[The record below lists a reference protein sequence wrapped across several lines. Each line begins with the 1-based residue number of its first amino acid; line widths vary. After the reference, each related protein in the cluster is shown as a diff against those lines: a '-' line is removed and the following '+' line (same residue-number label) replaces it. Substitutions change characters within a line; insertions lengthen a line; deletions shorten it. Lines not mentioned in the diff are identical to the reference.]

1 MRKTIVTL
9 LAVVGGLTVGLF
21 GVALLVGVINS
32 MTKAGVANRT
42 VLEWHLAGGIPEQAP
57 DDPFAAFS
65 GGPPMTLRDYLDA
78 LEKAESDSKVAGLIV
93 TLGSAPV
100 NVAQVQELR
109 EAIHSFRKKGK
120 FAYAYAE
127 NFGGMG
133 NYYLASAFDQ
143 IFLIPSGDVTI
154 TGMHLQ
160 SMFLR
165 GTLEK
170 IGVTPHMEQRY
181 EYKNAANQYMEKKFT
196 PAHREAMEKVGSSL
210 FGQMVKGIAADR
222 KMSEDE
228 FKKLIDGAPYFGKEA
243 LEKKLVDGIA
253 YRDEAY
259 AKAKSKAGT
268 DAKLLYLSKY
278 LPRAGRPN
286 TKGKTIALIYGV
298 GPINQG
304 KSSFDPLGGDQSMG
318 SDTVSAAFRQ
328 AIEDKDVKAI
338 LFRVDSP
345 GGSAIAS
352 DAIGREVNRAKKA
365 GKPVVVSMGAVAGS
379 GGYWVAMD
387 ADKIVAESGTI
398 TGSIGVLA
406 GKMIAA
412 GLFDKVGLSFDG
424 IKYGENSTIYD
435 AGQDFTPSELARFR
449 AMLDFIYE
457 DFTTKVANGRKL
469 PKEKVLQI
477 ARGRIWSGEDGKAL
491 GLVDEI
497 GGMRTALKVTKQVA
511 KIGADEDV
519 NLKEFPRKKAP
530 IEALMAR
537 IQGDRGDNS
546 ESYDTDVRMAETAAQ
561 AYLRELRP
569 VLQQLRAVGILPG
582 RKQGEVSMPEFN
594 LRY

>member
-1 MRKTIVTL
+1 MRKTMVTL
-9 LAVVGGLTVGLF
+9 LAIVGGFTVAFFAIVFAIGALTSLSKAR
-21 GVALLVGVINS
+21 VAD
-32 MTKAGVANRT
+32 RT
-42 VLEWHLAGGIPEQAP
+42 VLEWNLNGSIPEQSP

-65 GGPPMTLRDYLDA
+65 GGPPMTLRDHLET
-78 LEKAESDSKVAGLIV
+78 LEKAESDPKVAGLIV

-100 NVAQVQELR
+100 GVAQIQELR

-120 FAYAYAE
+120 FAYAYSE
-127 NFGGMG
+127 NFGGIG

-143 IFLIPSGDVTI
+143 IYLIPSGDVAI
-154 TGMHLQ
+154 TGLHLE
-160 SMFLR
+160 SMFFR

-196 PAHREAMEKVGSSL
+196 PAHREALDKVGTSL
-210 FGQMVKGIAADR
+210 FSQMVKGIATDR
-222 KMSEDE
+222 KMTEDE
-228 FKKLIDGAPYFGKEA
+228 VKKLIDGAPYYGKEA
-243 LEKKLVDGIA
+243 LAKKLVDGIA

-259 AKAKSKAGT
+259 AKAKAKAGN
-268 DAKLLYLSKY
+268 DAKLLYVSKY
-278 LPRAGRPN
+278 LGRAGRPN
-286 TKGKTIALIYGV
+286 TKGSTIALIYGV
-298 GPINQG
+298 GAITQG
-304 KSSFDPLGGDQSMG
+304 KSSMDPLGGESSMG

-352 DAIGREVNRAKKA
+352 DAIGREVIRAKKA
-365 GKPVVVSMGAVAGS
+365 GKPVIVSMGGVAGS
-379 GGYWVAMD
+379 GGYWVSMD
-387 ADKIVAESGTI
+387 ADKIIASPGTI

-412 GLFDKVGLSFDG
+412 GMFDKVGLTFDG

-435 AGQDFTPSELARFR
+435 SGQDFSPSELARFR

-469 PKEKVLQI
+469 PKEKVLEI
-477 ARGRIWSGEDGKAL
+477 AKGRIWSGEDGKAL

-497 GGMRTALKVTKQVA
+497 GGFRAALRVTKQVA
-511 KIGADEDV
+511 KIGAAEEV
-519 NLKEFPRKKAP
+519 NLKEFPRRKTP
-530 IEALMAR
+530 LESLMAQ
-537 IQGDRGDNS
+537 IQGEQGDNS
-546 ESYDTDVRMAETAAQ
+546 ESHGTDVLARETAAQ
-561 AYLRELRP
+561 AYLRELAP
-569 VLQQLRAVGILPG
+569 VVKQLRMVGILPAKP
-582 RKQGEVSMPEFN
+582 RGEVSMPEFN

>member
-1 MRKTIVTL
+1 MGKTIVTL
-9 LAVVGGLTVGLF
+9 LAIVGGFVVGIFAIVLLIGGITALTKDK
-21 GVALLVGVINS
+21 VAD
-32 MTKAGVANRT
+32 RT
-42 VLEWHLAGGIPEQAP
+42 VLEWHLAGSIPEQAP
-57 DDPFAAFS
+57 EDPFAAFG
-65 GGPPMTLRDYLDA
+65 GGPPMTLRDYLDT
-78 LEKAESDSKVAGLIV
+78 LEKAESDPKVAGLIV

-100 NVAQVQELR
+100 GLSQIQELR

-120 FAYAYAE
+120 FAYAYSE
-127 NFGGMG
+127 NFGGIG

-154 TGMHLQ
+154 TGMHVQ
-160 SMFLR
+160 SMFFR

-196 PAHREAMEKVGSSL
+196 PAHREAMEKIGTSM
-210 FGQMVKGIAADR
+210 FNQMVRGIAADR

-228 FKKLIDGAPYFGKEA
+228 VKKLVDGAPYFGKEA
-243 LEKKLVDGIA
+243 LAKKLVDVIA
-253 YRDEAY
+253 YRDEAFVK
-259 AKAKSKAGT
+259 AKAKAG
-268 DAKLLYLSKY
+268 DGAKLLYLSKY
-278 LPRAGRPN
+278 LGRAGRPH
-286 TKGKTIALIYGV
+286 TKGQTIALIYGV
-298 GPINQG
+298 GAITQG
-304 KSSFDPLGGDQSMG
+304 KSQFDPLGGESSMG

-328 AIEDKDVKAI
+328 AIDDKDVKAI

-352 DAIGREVNRAKKA
+352 DAIGREVARAKKA
-365 GKPVVVSMGAVAGS
+365 GKPVIVSMGGVAGS
-379 GGYWVAMD
+379 GGYWVSMD
-387 ADKIVAESGTI
+387 ADKIVASPGTI

-435 AGQDFTPSELARFR
+435 AGQDFSPSELARFR

-457 DFTTKVANGRKL
+457 DFTTKVAQGRKL

-477 ARGRIWSGEDGKAL
+477 AKGRIWSGEDGKEL

-497 GGMRTALKVTKQVA
+497 GGFRTALKVTKQIA
-511 KIGADEDV
+511 KIGATDEV
-519 NLKEFPRKKAP
+519 NLKEFPRRKTP
-530 IEALMAR
+530 VEALMAQ
-537 IQGDRGDNS
+537 IQGEQGENS
-546 ESYDTDVRMAETAAQ
+546 ESHGTDVTSQETAAQ
-561 AYLRELRP
+561 AAIRELRP
-569 VLQQLRAVGILPG
+569 LVRQLRTLGILT
-582 RKQGEVSMPEFN
+582 RKPGEVSMPELN

>member
-1 MRKTIVTL
+1 MKKTLITI
-9 LAVVGGLTVGLF
+9 LAVVGGLVVGLAAVVF
-21 GVALLVGVINS
+21 IVAITGNLLKPGVAS
-32 MTKAGVANRT
+32 HT
-42 VLEWHLAGGIPEQAP
+42 VLEWHLGALPEQAP
-57 DDPFAAFS
+57 EDPFAAFT
-65 GGPPMTLRDYLDA
+65 GGHPMTMRDALDA
-78 LEKAESDSKVAGLIV
+78 LEKAEGDSKVAGLIV
-93 TLGSAPV
+93 TLGGAPV
-100 NVAQVQELR
+100 NLAQVQELR

-127 NFGGMG
+127 NFGGIG

-143 IFLIPSGDVTI
+143 IFLMPSGDVTI
-154 TGMHLQ
+154 TGLHLE
-160 SMFLR
+160 SMFIR

-181 EYKNAANQYMEKKFT
+181 EYKNAANMYMEKKFT
-196 PAHREAMEKVGSSL
+196 PAHREAMEKIGTSI
-210 FGQMVKGIAADR
+210 FTQMVKGIAEDR
-222 KMSEDE
+222 KLTEDQVR
-228 FKKLIDGAPYFGKEA
+228 KLIDGAPYFGKES
-243 LEKKLVDGIA
+243 LDKKLVDAIT

-259 AKAKSKAGT
+259 EKAKSKAGT
-268 DAKLLYLSKY
+268 DSKLLFISKY
-278 LPRAGRPN
+278 LERAGRPN
-286 TKGKTIALIYGV
+286 NSGKTVALIYGV
-298 GPINQG
+298 GAITQG
-304 KSSFDPLGGDQSMG
+304 KSNFDPLGGEQSMG
-318 SDTVSAAFRQ
+318 SDTVTAAFRQ
-328 AIEDKDVKAI
+328 AIDDKDVKAI

-352 DAIGREVNRAKKA
+352 DAIGREVIRAKKA

-387 ADKIVAESGTI
+387 ADKIVADPGTI

-435 AGQDFTPSELARFR
+435 AGQDFSPTELARFR

-457 DFTTKVANGRKL
+457 DFTTKVANGRKI

-477 ARGRIWSGEDGKAL
+477 AKGRIWSGEDGKGL

-497 GGMRTALKVTKQVA
+497 GGLRTAIKVTRDAA
-511 KIGADEDV
+511 KIGAGESIH
-519 NLKEFPRKKAP
+519 LKQFPRRKSP
-530 IEALMAR
+530 LEALLAR
-537 IQGDRGDNS
+537 IAGEKGENS
-546 ESYDTDVRMAETAAQ
+546 ESHETDVAAGNETVK

-569 VLQQLRAVGILPG
+569 VIQQLRAAGILT
-582 RKQGEVSMPEFN
+582 RRQGEVSMPELN